1 MAGWPITT
9 DDVQGYIGPMADA
22 DRIADAT
29 AAAIDYT
36 EARRS
41 DLALAAG
48 GECPSDVW
56 LGSVIYAGILY
67 QQRASPSGF
76 SAFGDASAVDVTGDP
91 AYPRAMR
98 LIGWRRPIAL

>member
-1 MAGWPITT
+1 MAVWPITT
-9 DDVQGYIGPMADA
+9 DDVQRYLGPMADA

-29 AAAIDYT
+29 ASAVAYV

-48 GECPSDVW
+48 LDAPDDVW
-56 LGSVIYAGILY
+56 LGSVIYASILY
-67 QQRASPSGF
+67 SQRSSPSGMA
-76 SAFGDASAVDVTGDP
+76 AFGDAAGIDAAGDP

-98 LIGWRRPIAL
+98 LIGWRRPIAI